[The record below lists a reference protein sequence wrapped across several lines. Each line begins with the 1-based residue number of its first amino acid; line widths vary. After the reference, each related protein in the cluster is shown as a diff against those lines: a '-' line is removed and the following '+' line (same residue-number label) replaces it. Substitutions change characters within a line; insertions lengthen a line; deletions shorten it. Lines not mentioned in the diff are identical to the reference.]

1 MPRRANGLLVVTLLT
16 ISYCQ
21 GGIARAQIRAV
32 PVGPIGGPAP
42 TVRVVPIAGQTLAGG
57 SLAAPLGGG
66 QRLLPSGLSAG
77 PAPTSGGRGGIE
89 DSPSVGRSGGGV
101 TPASK
106 KPESKDSTEPSIAR
120 SSGGPPPKAGPD
132 GSGDGGDGPE
142 GAGRHARG
150 WHLDVPG
157 WVWFLVFLFAVVV
170 LGNLR
175 K

>member
-1 MPRRANGLLVVTLLT
+1 MPRPANGLLVVTILT

-21 GGIARAQIRAV
+21 GGTARAQIRAV

-42 TVRVVPIAGQTLAGG
+42 TVRVVPIAGPTLPGG
-57 SLAAPLGGG
+57 SLAAPPGGG

-77 PAPTSGGRGGIE
+77 PAPTIGGRIGIE
-89 DSPSVGRSGGGV
+89 DSPSSGRSGGGMA
-101 TPASK
+101 PPSK
-106 KPESKDSTEPSIAR
+106 KLESKDATEPPIR
-120 SSGGPPPKAGPD
+120 WSSGGPPPKAGPD

-142 GAGRHARG
+142 AAGRPVRG

-157 WVWFLVFLFAVVV
+157 WVWFLAFLLAVVV

>member
-1 MPRRANGLLVVTLLT
+1 MPRRANGILVVTLLT
-16 ISYCQ
+16 LSYCQ
-21 GGIARAQIRAV
+21 GGTARAQIRAV

-42 TVRVVPIAGQTLAGG
+42 TVRVVPIEGPTLAGG

-77 PAPTSGGRGGIE
+77 PAPTIGGRVGIE
-89 DSPSVGRSGGGV
+89 DSTLGGRSGGRM

-106 KPESKDSTEPSIAR
+106 KLESKDSTEPPTVR

-132 GSGDGGDGPE
+132 GSGDGGDGPDA
-142 GAGRHARG
+142 AGRPARG

-170 LGNLR
+170 LGNVR